1 MKEFCKYYNLER
13 LNIMTQLEQ
22 DFYSAGIQFMENY
35 QDQTRLIAE
44 LSAQVK
50 ELEDFKKSI
59 EKLPYYDEWVISYNC
74 GGYQD

>member
-44 LSAQVK
+44 LSARVK

>member
-1 MKEFCKYYNLER
+1 
-13 LNIMTQLEQ
+13 MTQLEQ
-22 DFYSAGIQFMENY
+22 HFYSAGIQFMENY

-44 LSAQVK
+44 LSARVK

>member
-1 MKEFCKYYNLER
+1 
-13 LNIMTQLEQ
+13 MTQLEQ
-22 DFYSAGIQFMENY
+22 DFYSAGIRFMENY

-44 LSAQVK
+44 LSARVK

-59 EKLPYYDEWVISYNC
+59 EKLPYYDEWVITHNC

>member
-1 MKEFCKYYNLER
+1 
-13 LNIMTQLEQ
+13 MTQLEQ
-22 DFYSAGIQFMENY
+22 HFYSAGIQFMENY

-44 LSAQVK
+44 LSARVK

-59 EKLPYYDEWVISYNC
+59 EKLPYYDEWIISYNC

>member
-1 MKEFCKYYNLER
+1 
-13 LNIMTQLEQ
+13 MTQLEQ

-44 LSAQVK
+44 LSARVE
-50 ELEDFKKSI
+50 ELEKFKANI

-74 GGYQD
+74 AGYQE

>member
-1 MKEFCKYYNLER
+1 
-13 LNIMTQLEQ
+13 MTQLEQ

-44 LSAQVK
+44 LSARVK

-59 EKLPYYDEWVISYNC
+59 EKLPYYDEWVITYNC

>member
-1 MKEFCKYYNLER
+1 
-13 LNIMTQLEQ
+13 MTQLEQ

-44 LSAQVK
+44 LSARVK

-74 GGYQD
+74 VGYQD

>member
-1 MKEFCKYYNLER
+1 
-13 LNIMTQLEQ
+13 MTQLEQ

-44 LSAQVK
+44 LSARVK

-59 EKLPYYDEWVISYNC
+59 EKLPYYDEWVIEYNR

>member
-1 MKEFCKYYNLER
+1 
-13 LNIMTQLEQ
+13 MTQLEQ
-22 DFYSAGIQFMENY
+22 DFYSAGIQFIENY

-44 LSAQVK
+44 LSARVK

-59 EKLPYYDEWVISYNC
+59 EKLPYYDEWIISYNC

>member
-1 MKEFCKYYNLER
+1 
-13 LNIMTQLEQ
+13 MTQLEQ

-44 LSAQVK
+44 LSARIK

-59 EKLPYYDEWVISYNC
+59 EKLPYYDEWIISYNC

>member
-1 MKEFCKYYNLER
+1 
-13 LNIMTQLEQ
+13 MTQLEQ
-22 DFYSAGIQFMENY
+22 HFYSAGIQFMENY

-44 LSAQVK
+44 LSARVK

-59 EKLPYYDEWVISYNC
+59 EKLPYYDEWVITYNC

>member
-1 MKEFCKYYNLER
+1 
-13 LNIMTQLEQ
+13 MTQLEQ

-44 LSAQVK
+44 LSARVK

-59 EKLPYYDEWVISYNC
+59 EKLPYYDEWIISYNC

>member
-1 MKEFCKYYNLER
+1 
-13 LNIMTQLEQ
+13 MTQLEQ

-35 QDQTRLIAE
+35 QEQTRLIAE
-44 LSAQVK
+44 LSARVK

-59 EKLPYYDEWVISYNC
+59 EKLPYYDEWVIAYNC